1 MKGKKTVPKMG
12 TDVNE
17 AMFQKGILAWDAINF
32 ETQEKIKAEVENIYT
47 DETTKSIDDIFDKI
61 DLPKEIIFVAITKL
75 IEEGRIVEV
84 DVSLTDILSIVRK
97 ISNDNDKI
105 QNRLLSLAEAS
116 KSQKEFSI
124 KMIDSIKEIK
134 KTLNKVEVLTE
145 IKSAIE
151 KSDHKDSLD
160 NGDLDE

>member
-17 AMFQKGILAWDAINF
+17 AMFQKGILAWDAINI

-47 DETTKSIDDIFDKI
+47 DETKSIDDVFEEV
-61 DLPKEIIFVAITKL
+61 DLPKEIIFIAITKL
-75 IEEGRIVEV
+75 MEEGRIVETEA
-84 DVSLTDILSIVRK
+84 SLTDILSIVRK

-105 QNRLLSLAEAS
+105 QNRLLSLAEAL